1 MQKAIVKL
9 EDITW
14 KAYYFR
20 NLLPRVHLFMNKF
33 YLQNI
38 EKSYVIDLLKSIDA
52 TKSAGLDIIPLGLVK
67 EEAEQIALQ
76 LAALI
81 NRSLQSGAGCIKK

>member
-1 MQKAIVKL
+1 
-9 EDITW
+9 
-14 KAYYFR
+14 
-20 NLLPRVHLFMNKF
+20 MNKF

-81 NRSLQSGAGCIKK
+81 NRSLQSGAGCIKKGLKLTMISRNVNQSEQRILYLITI